1 MESTILVDTVI
12 IRPDSFSENNFCCN
26 FTNYNMRIFSQNIIN
41 YGIPIPKNSLL
52 RINLA
57 WVNSI
62 EELEIILQK
71 NNNSEIFLDLPV
83 GRTKPPNNKYSF
95 DDIVIILKKND
106 NIRYFAIS
114 NVNSADNIREL
125 IEKIPKHVSLV
136 PKIESP
142 DGVKNIEEITK
153 LLGDKKIIMLD
164 HDDLY
169 SNLIKKNENPEKF
182 KYYITYLTDFCQKN
196 NIVLLR
202 TIGVVFS
209 DDEKRDTQYIK

>member
-1 MESTILVDTVI
+1 MTYWIKHLDCFLRTCLILKKGLIV
-12 IRPDSFSENNFCCN
+12 FSI
-26 FTNYNMRIFSQNIIN
+26 MRIFSQNLTN
-41 YGIPIPKNSLL
+41 YNIPLPDNSIF

-57 WVNSI
+57 WINSLDELNSI
-62 EELEIILQK
+62 LK
-71 NNNSEIFLDLPV
+71 KHKHSEIFMDLPI
-83 GRTKPPNNKYSF
+83 GRTKPPNNKYSLE
-95 DDIVIILKKND
+95 DLVSILNSNK

-114 NVNSADNIREL
+114 NVNSSQDLNFFID
-125 IEKIPKHVSLV
+125 KIPKHVTLV

-142 DGVKNIEEITK
+142 EGILNIKDTTDA
-153 LLGDKKIIMLD
+153 LGIEKVIMLD

>member
-1 MESTILVDTVI
+1 
-12 IRPDSFSENNFCCN
+12 
-26 FTNYNMRIFSQNIIN
+26 MRIFSQNLMN
-41 YGIPIPKNSLL
+41 YNIPIPEGSIF

-57 WVNSI
+57 WINTLD
-62 EELEIILQK
+62 ELKTILK
-71 NNNSEIFLDLPV
+71 KYEYSKIFMDLPI

-95 DDIVIILKKND
+95 DDLMPILNSNKN
-106 NIRYFAIS
+106 IQYFAIS
-114 NVNSADNIREL
+114 NVNSSQDLNFFID
-125 IEKIPKHVSLV
+125 KIPKHVTLV

-142 DGVKNIEEITK
+142 EGILNIKDTTDA
-153 LLGDKKIIMLD
+153 LGIEKVIMLD
-164 HDDLY
+164 HDDFY

-196 NIVLLR
+196 NVVLLR

>member
-1 MESTILVDTVI
+1 
-12 IRPDSFSENNFCCN
+12 
-26 FTNYNMRIFSQNIIN
+26 MRIFSQNIIN

-62 EELEIILQK
+62 EELEIKIKK

-169 SNLIKKNENPEKF
+169 SNLIKKNEEPEKF
-182 KYYITYLTDFCQKN
+182 KEYISNLTNFCQKN
-196 NIVLLR
+196 NIIMLR
-202 TIGVVFS
+202 TIGVIFS
-209 DDEKRDTQYIK
+209 DEETRITQYSK

>member
-1 MESTILVDTVI
+1 
-12 IRPDSFSENNFCCN
+12 
-26 FTNYNMRIFSQNIIN
+26 MRIFSQNIIN
-41 YGIPIPKNSLL
+41 YRIPVPENSIL

-57 WVNSI
+57 WINSI

-95 DDIVIILKKND
+95 DDIVIILKKNE

-125 IEKIPKHVSLV
+125 IKKIPKHVSLV

-169 SNLIKKNENPEKF
+169 SNLIKKNEEPEKF
-182 KYYITYLTDFCQKN
+182 KEYVNDLTKFCKEN
-196 NIVLLR
+196 NVIMLR
-202 TIGVVFS
+202 TIGVIFS
-209 DDEKRDTQYIK
+209 DEETRTTQYMK